1 MEPPVLGPV
10 EEKVDVVYVS
20 AVSTLATLNG
30 SLASRTNCRD
40 VNVASHGLESSQVDQ
55 DGCEG

>member
-1 MEPPVLGPV
+1 MLGPV